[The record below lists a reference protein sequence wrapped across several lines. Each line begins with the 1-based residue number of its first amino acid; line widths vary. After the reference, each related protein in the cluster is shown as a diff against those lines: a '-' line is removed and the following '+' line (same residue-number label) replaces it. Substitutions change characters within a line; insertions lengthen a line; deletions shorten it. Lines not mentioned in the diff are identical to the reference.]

1 VDESDGTDAELLER
15 LASGD
20 QRAMAV
26 VFDRHAPAV
35 TRYAWAIAPSRMDVE
50 EIVQDTFLTV
60 WRKAAEIL
68 IAEASLLP
76 WLLVTCRNFGMN
88 AIRKAARNQAE
99 QFDDDLTL
107 PADVVRDHHDA
118 ETARED
124 LRWVLDEIERL
135 EPIDR
140 QVCEL
145 CLVDGLPYADAA
157 ERLDLSIGAI
167 KQRVS
172 RSRARLKKA
181 VSLDEVRTSQG
192 R

>member
-20 QRAMAV
+20 QRALAV

-60 WRKAAEIL
+60 WRKAAGIL
-68 IAEASLLP
+68 IAETSLLP

-88 AIRKAARNQAE
+88 AIRKAAHNQAE
-99 QFDDDLTL
+99 QFDDDLTV

-118 ETARED
+118 EAARED
-124 LRWVLDEIERL
+124 VRWVLDEIERL

-145 CLVDGLPYADAA
+145 CLVDGLPYAEAA
-157 ERLDLSIGAI
+157 ERLDLSVGAV

-181 VSLDEVRTSQG
+181 VTLDEI
-192 R
+192 

>member
-1 VDESDGTDAELLER
+1 MDESDGTDAELLER

-20 QRAMAV
+20 QRALAV

-60 WRKAAEIL
+60 WRKAAGIL
-68 IAEASLLP
+68 IAETSLLP

-107 PADVVRDHHDA
+107 PADVVGDYQDA
-118 ETARED
+118 EAARED
-124 LRWVLDEIERL
+124 VRWVLDEIERL

-145 CLVDGLPYADAA
+145 CLIDGLPYAEAA
-157 ERLDLSIGAI
+157 ERLDLSVGAV

-181 VSLDEVRTSQG
+181 VTLDEI
-192 R
+192 

>member
-1 VDESDGTDAELLER
+1 MDESDGTDAELLER

-60 WRKAAEIL
+60 WRKAAEIM

-76 WLLVTCRNFGMN
+76 WLLSHVPQLRNERREEGG
-88 AIRKAARNQAE
+88 RARRAE
-99 QFDDDLTL
+99 QFDDDARGSAAPTL
-107 PADVVRDHHDA
+107 VREHHDA
-118 ETARED
+118 EAARDD

-135 EPIDR
+135 GADRPAGVRALPGRRPALRRGGRAARPQRRRSQATCVPEPGPIEEGGDPR
-140 QVCEL
+140 
-145 CLVDGLPYADAA
+145 
-157 ERLDLSIGAI
+157 
-167 KQRVS
+167 
-172 RSRARLKKA
+172 
-181 VSLDEVRTSQG
+181 
-192 R
+192 

>member
-20 QRAMAV
+20 QRALAV

-60 WRKAAEIL
+60 WRKAAGIL
-68 IAEASLLP
+68 IAETSLLP

-107 PADVVRDHHDA
+107 PADVVGDYQDA
-118 ETARED
+118 EAARED
-124 LRWVLDEIERL
+124 VRWVLDEIERL

-145 CLVDGLPYADAA
+145 CLIDGLPYAEAA
-157 ERLDLSIGAI
+157 ERLDLSVGAV

-181 VSLDEVRTSQG
+181 VTLDEI
-192 R
+192 

>member
-1 VDESDGTDAELLER
+1 MDESDGTDAELLER

-20 QRAMAV
+20 QHAMAV

-60 WRKAAEIL
+60 WRKAAEIM
-68 IAEASLLP
+68 IAETSLLP

-88 AIRKAARNQAE
+88 AVRRAARDRAE
-99 QFDDDLTL
+99 QFDDDVTRR
-107 PADVVRDHHDA
+107 ADVVRDHHDA
-118 ETARED
+118 EAARED

-140 QVCEL
+140 QVCQL
-145 CLVDGLPYADAA
+145 CLVDGLPYAEAA
-157 ERLDLSIGAI
+157 ERLDLSVGAI

-181 VSLDEVRTSQG
+181 VTLDEV
-192 R
+192 

>member
-1 VDESDGTDAELLER
+1 MDETAGTDAELLER

-20 QRAMAV
+20 QAALAV

-35 TRYAWAIAPSRMDVE
+35 TRYAWAIASSRMDVE

-60 WRKAAEIL
+60 WRKASEIM
-68 IAEASLLP
+68 IAETSLLP
-76 WLLVTCRNFGMN
+76 WLLVTCRNFGRN
-88 AIRKAARNQAE
+88 AVRKAVRNQAE
-99 QFDDDLTL
+99 QFDDDAAQR
-107 PADVVRDHHDA
+107 ADVVREHHDA
-118 ETARED
+118 EAARED
-124 LRWVLDEIERL
+124 LRWVLEEIERL

-145 CLVDGLPYADAA
+145 CLVDGLPYAEAA
-157 ERLDLSIGAI
+157 ERLDLSVGAV

-181 VSLDEVRTSQG
+181 VTLDEV
-192 R
+192 

>member
-181 VSLDEVRTSQG
+181 VTLDEV
-192 R
+192 

>member
-20 QRAMAV
+20 QRALAV

-181 VSLDEVRTSQG
+181 VTLDEV
-192 R
+192 

>member
-1 VDESDGTDAELLER
+1 MDETDGTDAELLER
-15 LASGD
+15 LAGGD
-20 QRAMAV
+20 QRALAV

-60 WRKAAEIL
+60 WRKASEIL

-76 WLLVTCRNFGMN
+76 WLLVTCRNFGLN
-88 AIRKAARNQAE
+88 AVRRAARNRAE
-99 QFDDDLTL
+99 PFDDHVAPDGGS
-107 PADVVRDHHDA
+107 AIRRYHDA
-118 ETARED
+118 EAARED

-145 CLVDGLPYADAA
+145 CLVDGLAYAEAA
-157 ERLDLSIGAI
+157 EQLDLSVGAV

-181 VSLDEVRTSQG
+181 VSLDEV
-192 R
+192 

>member
-1 VDESDGTDAELLER
+1 
-15 LASGD
+15 
-20 QRAMAV
+20 MAV

-88 AIRKAARNQAE
+88 AVRKAARNRAE
-99 QFDDDLTL
+99 QFDDAAPQARSRRRPRTSRRRGGAGG
-107 PADVVRDHHDA
+107 PALGPR
-118 ETARED
+118 
-124 LRWVLDEIERL
+124 EIERL

-140 QVCEL
+140 QVWSSAWSKACPTPRRPSGSTSASAQSSNA
-145 CLVDGLPYADAA
+145 CP
-157 ERLDLSIGAI
+157 GAGP
-167 KQRVS
+167 
-172 RSRARLKKA
+172 
-181 VSLDEVRTSQG
+181 D
-192 R
+192 